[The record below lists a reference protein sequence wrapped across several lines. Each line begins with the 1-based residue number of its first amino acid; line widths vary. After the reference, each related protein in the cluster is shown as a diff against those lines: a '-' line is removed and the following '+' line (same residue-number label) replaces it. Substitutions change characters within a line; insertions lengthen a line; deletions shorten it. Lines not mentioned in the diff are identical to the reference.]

1 MSFGTIISD
10 IINGKW
16 HGLFGDYVPGGQAYV
31 PIGAVRPGAAGLTN
45 PYAWQNGDTP
55 VKQQTQDEYLELFGY
70 NDPPATTS
78 GTTSNPSYGGLISYP
93 SETNGAWRNQKSF
106 VNNKG
111 DGSWDGL
118 PDYLRHR
125 NDDIDTTTY
134 YR

>member
-1 MSFGTIISD
+1 MQKGFYQD
-10 IINGKW
+10 
-16 HGLFGDYVPGGQAYV
+16 L
-31 PIGAVRPGAAGLTN
+31 N
-45 PYAWQNGDTP
+45 PVITGNYDNDP
-55 VKQQTQDEYLELFGY
+55 VYGY
-70 NDPPATTS
+70 NPIPDDVWTFFTGPAKEYFDGGSYVTGYTPP
-78 GTTSNPSYGGLISYP
+78 SNQDQQQPPTQRAGLISYP